1 MVLVSAR
8 DTHNSFVGQ
17 FGKCV
22 IWGSSCNDASQTHV
36 KERRMEGRRWKIK
49 RWCDTFQIPV
59 SSDFFYVLAV
69 SRLEAGTGW
78 VMRRRTN
85 ARHNWGHPWWRSKAT
100 VYMSCSDT
108 CKNACALLRIEWVG
122 LCGGVSRRRW
132 RRNSPLTFPISWT
145 PANRVE
151 VNQFRMKRYVFGRLI
166 SRVHGRRACSL
177 EASEAFPEGKSVWLA
192 MEGSAETSFAT
203 RVGLARMH
211 PQCGIVIC
219 VDSDCWH
226 SWSDRVCFW
235 PPNWSYSSYVNC
247 VDDWFHHLLTDAHLF
262 WGCWIPLLFVR
273 WGMGDITNS
282 FGTLKIKT
290 SDSHH
295 FRCLI
300 LWVNRYQMFV
310 DPLGVTGFVA
320 RRVISLFQQF
330 ALSVMNYSRYRI
342 QHEFMNVNRL
352 P

>member
-1 MVLVSAR
+1 MRSRHLSLPLFQKRTSLAFEFCNNRSIGSQGSTTLALYFVL
-8 DTHNSFVGQ
+8 
-17 FGKCV
+17 
-22 IWGSSCNDASQTHV
+22 
-36 KERRMEGRRWKIK
+36 
-49 RWCDTFQIPV
+49 
-59 SSDFFYVLAV
+59 
-69 SRLEAGTGW
+69 
-78 VMRRRTN
+78 
-85 ARHNWGHPWWRSKAT
+85 
-100 VYMSCSDT
+100 
-108 CKNACALLRIEWVG
+108 
-122 LCGGVSRRRW
+122 
-132 RRNSPLTFPISWT
+132 RNP
-145 PANRVE
+145 
-151 VNQFRMKRYVFGRLI
+151 
-166 SRVHGRRACSL
+166 
-177 EASEAFPEGKSVWLA
+177 
-192 MEGSAETSFAT
+192 
-203 RVGLARMH
+203 
-211 PQCGIVIC
+211 
-219 VDSDCWH
+219 
-226 SWSDRVCFW
+226 
-235 PPNWSYSSYVNC
+235 YVNC